1 MESGSQKISA
11 GMRARLDRMPR
22 GAWVRAVVVL
32 NTGAS
37 DRRGR
42 RQGPEEREAAV
53 TRMKAAAAEL
63 LPQLDSVLSEGGGR
77 RLSDS
82 PDALGTVIVEAPP
95 TAIRRLAES
104 GYVKAI
110 LEDQPLVR
118 VR

>member
-37 DRRGR
+37 DHRGR

-82 PDALGTVIVEAPP
+82 PMRWERSSWKLRP
-95 TAIRRLAES
+95 RQS
-104 GYVKAI
+104 GGWRN
-110 LEDQPLVR
+110 PGM
-118 VR
+118 